1 MYNIQHKARKIGTCS
16 TSITNALTRRQHKAR
31 LFNTNETLTLWE
43 IVCGMVRFLNV
54 LMYKMILY
62 LSATPSIEGISFTVC
77 FFLCP
82 GKDVSAAVQVQPIVV
97 TFCVIV
103 SLYITPMC
111 LPLLGRYPKSSQN
124 PTFWAFKSHLT
135 ANISKTVSRIV
146 HCQLDLGLNIS
157 STGAF

>member
-1 MYNIQHKARKIGTCS
+1 MLDWISLNPQQIMYNIQHKARKIGTCT

-31 LFNTNETLTLWE
+31 LFNTNEILTLWE

-124 PTFWAFKSHLT
+124 PTFDREYLENSKSHRSLS
-135 ANISKTVSRIV
+135 IRPRS
-146 HCQLDLGLNIS
+146 
-157 STGAF
+157 